1 MEAIVIT
8 SNPIV
13 IVGAGLSGL
22 RAASLLIAHAI
33 PCCVLEAQE
42 RIGGRVLSQNL
53 SGYPELGKFDLGPTW
68 FWPQYEPI
76 ITKLAKELHLETF
89 IQYNQGA
96 MIVERTHDQ
105 PPQQHVLPYGAIET
119 SMRFVGGVQTLIE
132 ALAATLPDGVVKL
145 NQRVTH
151 IHQQEDGSLGI
162 EVDNGGSITA
172 RAALIAVPPRV
183 AVKTIKFIPELP
195 SVLYNSLMDKPTWM
209 ASQAKIVAVYERP
222 FWREQGLSGFAT
234 SWVGPLQEIHD
245 NSPASGCGAL
255 FGFFRIPAPLRTDL
269 GEEAITELVMAQL
282 VRLFGPQ
289 AKDTIGILYKD
300 WANAAEVAVAED
312 LIPFSEYPNYG
323 VPAGE
328 KNAAIPVI
336 FTSTETANVQGGHL
350 EGALW
355 SAERAVS
362 QWIEHIKEKQ

>member
-1 MEAIVIT
+1 MIT

-22 RAASLLIAHAI
+22 RAASLLTAQGI

-53 SGYPELGKFDLGPTW
+53 SDHLELGKFDLGPTW

-76 ITKLAKELHLETF
+76 ITKLANELGLETF
-89 IQYNQGA
+89 TQYNMGS
-96 MIVERTHDQ
+96 MISERTQ
-105 PPQQHVLPYGAIET
+105 EQSPQQHMLPYGAIET
-119 SMRFVGGVQTLIE
+119 SMRFIGGAQTLIE
-132 ALAATLPDGVVKL
+132 ALAATLPDGVLKL
-145 NQRVTH
+145 NQRVTL
-151 IHQQEDGSLGI
+151 IHQQKDGSLGI
-162 EVDNGGSITA
+162 EVEGNGTITA
-172 RAALIAVPPRV
+172 RAVLIAIPPRV

-195 SVLYNSLMDKPTWM
+195 VELINSLMDKPTWM
-209 ASQAKIVAVYERP
+209 ASQAKIVAIYERP

-245 NSPASGCGAL
+245 ASPASGCGAL
-255 FGFFRIPAPLRTDL
+255 FGFFRVPAHNRADL
-269 GEEAITELVMAQL
+269 GEEAITELVVAQL

-289 AKDTIGILYKD
+289 ANDTMGILYKD
-300 WANAAEVAVAED
+300 WAIEPEVAVTED

-323 VPAGE
+323 VPVGE
-328 KNAAIPVI
+328 KNAAIPVV
-336 FTSTETANVQGGHL
+336 FTSTETANIQGGHL

-355 SAERAVS
+355 AAERAVS
-362 QWIEHIKEKQ
+362 QLIERIKMDS